1 MSASRSERL
10 VWRAQRASATSS
22 RRSAC
27 TVTRASTAWRDERG
41 NVESSLTLIPLL
53 FLFLIG
59 VQLILAINVRDADS
73 MKASD
78 GASKRAISGNFRDS
92 DRETLLNSPDRF
104 SNISL
109 LISRESRKIPELVP
123 GLSRLLGRDLETDV
137 RGVAIIENT
146 R

>member
-1 MSASRSERL
+1 VSGSRSERL